1 MPFSF
6 IYSFNKYLLS
16 MYYEPGSRN
25 MMENKTDTIPA
36 PIKHRLQSKKSQPF
50 LNIGII
56 CKGDVMEAGIPA

>member
-1 MPFSF
+1 MSFSF

-16 MYYEPGSRN
+16 MYYGPGSRN

-36 PIKHRLQSKKSQPF
+36 PIKTQTNSKNSQPF

-56 CKGDVMEAGIPA
+56 YKGDIMKAGILA